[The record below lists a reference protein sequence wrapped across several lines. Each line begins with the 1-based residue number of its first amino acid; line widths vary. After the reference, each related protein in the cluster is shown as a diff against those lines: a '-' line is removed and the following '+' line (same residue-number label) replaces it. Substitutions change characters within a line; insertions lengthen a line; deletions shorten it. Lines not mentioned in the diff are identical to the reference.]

1 MLKMDCCQDVA
12 QLSMEWVGKLD
23 QVRDLMMQ
31 SLGKLQRKVDAES
44 EKRRRCEE
52 EVRELRASMEMHG
65 LQFQSGMEDIGER
78 VTENHN
84 RIRNQVEDIRRDV
97 EKIVVKEARV
107 HLAKILETC
116 SMNSTSNGCLGG
128 VTDPG
133 GCEKI
138 QADVE
143 VATAA
148 ECDATAC
155 LLGSLQ
161 RRVASLERWRSKTP
175 KADAPVASNVL
186 ETPKITPRTT
196 GQSTI
201 VDAATLNTLLCASRR
216 AGSNIAGSGLT
227 PLSLQVEVPV
237 SSSECGAVLAPDG
250 SGDLTLGL
258 EGSPVLSGNGHLPG
272 ASPVFVPSR
281 GCSPSRVS
289 PRRPSA
295 VLDPRTCSPVASPR
309 RIASPQRL
317 PVGAAQRAASVLVPS
332 QTGLPGGGD
341 PLQHLAPTAGPLP
354 NASMRVATPGKSHRV
369 SVCLRPTPTVLAAPG
384 GATPGGGGVLP
395 WQCQWR

>member
-1 MLKMDCCQDVA
+1 MDCGQDVG
-12 QLSMEWVGKLD
+12 QISKELSGKLD
-23 QVRDLMMQ
+23 QVRDLMMK
-31 SLGKLQRKVDAES
+31 SLGKLQRKVDAEA

-65 LQFQSGMEDIGER
+65 LQFQSGMEEFGER

-116 SMNSTSNGCLGG
+116 SMNSNSNGCLGG

-138 QADVE
+138 QAADAE
-143 VATAA
+143 AATATAA
-148 ECDATAC
+148 ESDATAY

-161 RRVASLERWRSKTP
+161 RRVASLERWRSMTP
-175 KADAPVASNVL
+175 KADAPVASSVL
-186 ETPKITPRTT
+186 ETPKMTPRTT
-196 GQSTI
+196 GRSTI
-201 VDAATLNTLLCASRR
+201 ADAATINTLLCASRR
-216 AGSNIAGSGLT
+216 AGSNIAGVGLA
-227 PLSLQVEVPV
+227 PLPLQVEVPAP
-237 SSSECGAVLAPDG
+237 SSEFGVLAPDG
-250 SGDLTLGL
+250 SGDLILGL
-258 EGSPVLSGNGHLPG
+258 EGSPVLTGNGHLPA
-272 ASPVFVPSR
+272 ASPVFAPSR
-281 GCSPSRVS
+281 SCSPSRVA

-317 PVGAAQRAASVLVPS
+317 PVGAAQRTASMLVPS
-332 QTGLPGGGD
+332 QTGLPAGD
-341 PLQHLAPTAGPLP
+341 PLHLAPTGGPLP
-354 NASMRVATPGKSHRV
+354 NASIRVATPGKSHRV
-369 SVCLRPTPTVLAAPG
+369 SVCLRPTQTVLAPG
-384 GATPGGGGVLP
+384 GATGGGGGANVLP